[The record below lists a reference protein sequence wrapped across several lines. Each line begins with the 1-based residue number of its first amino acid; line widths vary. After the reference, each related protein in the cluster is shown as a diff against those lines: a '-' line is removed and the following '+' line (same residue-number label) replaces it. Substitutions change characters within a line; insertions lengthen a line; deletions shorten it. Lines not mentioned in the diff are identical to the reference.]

1 VSGDRSG
8 QKRPERSLIAIGKDL
23 QVEIQAS
30 GKVRDVFHV
39 DVRIA

>member
-1 VSGDRSG
+1 M
-8 QKRPERSLIAIGKDL
+8 IAIGKDL

-30 GKVRDVFHV
+30 GEVLDVFHV